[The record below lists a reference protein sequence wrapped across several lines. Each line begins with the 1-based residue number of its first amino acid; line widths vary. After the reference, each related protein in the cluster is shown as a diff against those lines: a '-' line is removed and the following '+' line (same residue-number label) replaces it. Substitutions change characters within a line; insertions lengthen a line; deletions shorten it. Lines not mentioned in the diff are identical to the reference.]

1 MTRNTD
7 RHVREGYGTLFEA
20 VLQACAEAGLKEE
33 AATAIAVRTVEI
45 VQAGNMTPW
54 QDDHPA

>member
-7 RHVREGYGTLFEA
+7 QLVREGYGTLFEA
-20 VLQACAEAGLKEE
+20 VLQACAEAGLKEQ
-33 AATAIAVRTVEI
+33 AATDIAVRTVEI

-54 QDDHPA
+54 QDDHRK